1 MTHPLMHS
9 YVSGSKEPSMYE
21 RHSPVGKDRQNS
33 TIFSI
38 TGAKQWGAWRRRPSP
53 GARRSFLMQVLFPD
67 YRNTS
72 RREEQGGHSRQR
84 TWLGQDREVRK
95 SSR

>member
-1 MTHPLMHS
+1 MT
-9 YVSGSKEPSMYE
+9 E
-21 RHSPVGKDRQNS
+21 RHSPVEKDRQDS
-33 TIFSI
+33 TLFSM
-38 TGAKQWGAWRRRPSP
+38 TGAKEWGAWRRRPSP
-53 GARRSFLMQVLFPD
+53 GVGRGFLRQVLFPD

-72 RREEQGGHSRQR
+72 RREERGGHSRQR